1 MKLTIGWKFFLAVF
15 AIMTLSLLVAGFLI
29 HKTALT
35 GSGVLFV
42 TLSVSLGLTLLIGH
56 LFAGRMARAV
66 REIGWAMGQVGRG
79 KRLPQLRV
87 SSNDEIADLVSAFNR
102 MALDLETHLSGAVG
116 DQVQMRAILSSMTE
130 GVLVLDCRGTILL
143 VNEALKR
150 MFGLKA
156 QKVVGRS
163 SVEVLR
169 HHALNELIKTI
180 LDTQTSQ
187 SKEITLQTF
196 EARHFHVQA
205 SVSQHFR
212 EEGVC
217 AVLVFHDISNI
228 KRLERVRKDFVAN
241 VSHELKTPLTSIKGY
256 IEALLDGAK
265 DDPKKCLEFLS
276 VIQKHTDSLNSILSD
291 LLQLSTIESGQYQWK
306 REPVSIQDLIQKA
319 VGFIRSAAEKKK
331 QSISIMTGQ
340 DLPNIPGDPD
350 KLSVVLIN
358 LLDNAVKYTPEGG
371 EVTIEAKADREAVE
385 ISVSDTGIGI
395 SSKEIP
401 RIFER
406 FYRADR
412 ARSRELGGTGLGLSI
427 VKHIVEAHRGTV
439 RVQSE
444 AGKGSR
450 FTVVFPSHS
459 I

>member
-66 REIGWAMGQVGRG
+66 REIGWAMRQVGRG
-79 KRLPQLRV
+79 ERLPQLRV

-205 SVSQHFR
+205 SVTPNCR
-212 EEGVC
+212 DGEIC
-217 AVLVFHDISNI
+217 AVLVFHDITEL

-306 REPVSIQDLIQKA
+306 REPVSIQDLIEKA

-331 QSISIMTGQ
+331 QSLSIMTGK

-371 EVTIEAKADREAVE
+371 RVTVEATATPEAVE
-385 ISVSDTGIGI
+385 ISVTDTGIGI
-395 SSKEIP
+395 PPKEIH

-406 FYRADR
+406 FYSVDR

-444 AGKGSR
+444 PGKGSR
-450 FTVVFPSHS
+450 FTVVFPLHS